1 MTQTEE
7 KIENFTNSVGVDL
20 SSQFEKQVSRTIQ
33 ELMDSLENRL
43 IDDET
48 KVDYATHVFAK
59 ALDEMVDYL
68 ESPKLLNWQTVIFV
82 VLFIFNLIVKDTKT
96 GEEELNA
103 LWLEVEILTDIK
115 YLNRKIP
122 PKVSDQFSDEAN
134 KAIENL
140 KDLNQRI
147 NLWVIN
153 AVLYTPIEISLLAF
167 Q

>member
-33 ELMDSLENRL
+33 DLMDSLENRL

-68 ESPKLLNWQTVIFV
+68 ESPKLLN
-82 VLFIFNLIVKDTKT
+82 
-96 GEEELNA
+96 
-103 LWLEVEILTDIK
+103 
-115 YLNRKIP
+115 
-122 PKVSDQFSDEAN
+122 
-134 KAIENL
+134 
-140 KDLNQRI
+140 
-147 NLWVIN
+147 
-153 AVLYTPIEISLLAF
+153 
-167 Q
+167 

>member
-43 IDDET
+43 IEDET

-68 ESPKLLNWQTVIFV
+68 ESPKLLN
-82 VLFIFNLIVKDTKT
+82 
-96 GEEELNA
+96 
-103 LWLEVEILTDIK
+103 
-115 YLNRKIP
+115 
-122 PKVSDQFSDEAN
+122 
-134 KAIENL
+134 
-140 KDLNQRI
+140 
-147 NLWVIN
+147 
-153 AVLYTPIEISLLAF
+153 
-167 Q
+167 

>member
-59 ALDEMVDYL
+59 ALDEMVDCL
-68 ESPKLLNWQTVIFV
+68 ESPKLLN
-82 VLFIFNLIVKDTKT
+82 
-96 GEEELNA
+96 
-103 LWLEVEILTDIK
+103 
-115 YLNRKIP
+115 
-122 PKVSDQFSDEAN
+122 
-134 KAIENL
+134 
-140 KDLNQRI
+140 
-147 NLWVIN
+147 
-153 AVLYTPIEISLLAF
+153 
-167 Q
+167 

>member
-68 ESPKLLNWQTVIFV
+68 GSPKLLN
-82 VLFIFNLIVKDTKT
+82 
-96 GEEELNA
+96 
-103 LWLEVEILTDIK
+103 
-115 YLNRKIP
+115 
-122 PKVSDQFSDEAN
+122 
-134 KAIENL
+134 
-140 KDLNQRI
+140 
-147 NLWVIN
+147 
-153 AVLYTPIEISLLAF
+153 
-167 Q
+167 

>member
-33 ELMDSLENRL
+33 ELMDSLENHL

-82 VLFIFNLIVKDTKT
+82 SLFIFTKTQKT

-103 LWLEVEILTDIK
+103 LWL
-115 YLNRKIP
+115 
-122 PKVSDQFSDEAN
+122 
-134 KAIENL
+134 
-140 KDLNQRI
+140 
-147 NLWVIN
+147 
-153 AVLYTPIEISLLAF
+153 
-167 Q
+167 

>member
-1 MTQTEE
+1 MTQTEQ

-68 ESPKLLNWQTVIFV
+68 ESPKLLN
-82 VLFIFNLIVKDTKT
+82 
-96 GEEELNA
+96 
-103 LWLEVEILTDIK
+103 
-115 YLNRKIP
+115 
-122 PKVSDQFSDEAN
+122 
-134 KAIENL
+134 
-140 KDLNQRI
+140 
-147 NLWVIN
+147 
-153 AVLYTPIEISLLAF
+153 
-167 Q
+167 

>member
-1 MTQTEE
+1 MMTQTEE

-68 ESPKLLNWQTVIFV
+68 ESPKLLN
-82 VLFIFNLIVKDTKT
+82 
-96 GEEELNA
+96 
-103 LWLEVEILTDIK
+103 
-115 YLNRKIP
+115 
-122 PKVSDQFSDEAN
+122 
-134 KAIENL
+134 
-140 KDLNQRI
+140 
-147 NLWVIN
+147 
-153 AVLYTPIEISLLAF
+153 
-167 Q
+167 

>member
-82 VLFIFNLIVKDTKT
+82 VLFIFT
-96 GEEELNA
+96 
-103 LWLEVEILTDIK
+103 
-115 YLNRKIP
+115 
-122 PKVSDQFSDEAN
+122 
-134 KAIENL
+134 
-140 KDLNQRI
+140 
-147 NLWVIN
+147 
-153 AVLYTPIEISLLAF
+153 
-167 Q
+167 

>member
-20 SSQFEKQVSRTIQ
+20 SSHFEKQVSRTIQ

-68 ESPKLLNWQTVIFV
+68 ESPKLLN
-82 VLFIFNLIVKDTKT
+82 
-96 GEEELNA
+96 
-103 LWLEVEILTDIK
+103 
-115 YLNRKIP
+115 
-122 PKVSDQFSDEAN
+122 
-134 KAIENL
+134 
-140 KDLNQRI
+140 
-147 NLWVIN
+147 
-153 AVLYTPIEISLLAF
+153 
-167 Q
+167 

>member
-48 KVDYATHVFAK
+48 TVDYATHVFAK

-68 ESPKLLNWQTVIFV
+68 ESPKLLN
-82 VLFIFNLIVKDTKT
+82 
-96 GEEELNA
+96 
-103 LWLEVEILTDIK
+103 
-115 YLNRKIP
+115 
-122 PKVSDQFSDEAN
+122 
-134 KAIENL
+134 
-140 KDLNQRI
+140 
-147 NLWVIN
+147 
-153 AVLYTPIEISLLAF
+153 
-167 Q
+167 

>member
-33 ELMDSLENRL
+33 ELIDSLENRL

-68 ESPKLLNWQTVIFV
+68 ESPKLLN
-82 VLFIFNLIVKDTKT
+82 
-96 GEEELNA
+96 
-103 LWLEVEILTDIK
+103 
-115 YLNRKIP
+115 
-122 PKVSDQFSDEAN
+122 
-134 KAIENL
+134 
-140 KDLNQRI
+140 
-147 NLWVIN
+147 
-153 AVLYTPIEISLLAF
+153 
-167 Q
+167 

>member
-1 MTQTEE
+1 MTQTVE

-68 ESPKLLNWQTVIFV
+68 ESPKLLN
-82 VLFIFNLIVKDTKT
+82 
-96 GEEELNA
+96 
-103 LWLEVEILTDIK
+103 
-115 YLNRKIP
+115 
-122 PKVSDQFSDEAN
+122 
-134 KAIENL
+134 
-140 KDLNQRI
+140 
-147 NLWVIN
+147 
-153 AVLYTPIEISLLAF
+153 
-167 Q
+167 

>member
-7 KIENFTNSVGVDL
+7 KIENFTNSVGLDL

-68 ESPKLLNWQTVIFV
+68 ESPKLLN
-82 VLFIFNLIVKDTKT
+82 
-96 GEEELNA
+96 
-103 LWLEVEILTDIK
+103 
-115 YLNRKIP
+115 
-122 PKVSDQFSDEAN
+122 
-134 KAIENL
+134 
-140 KDLNQRI
+140 
-147 NLWVIN
+147 
-153 AVLYTPIEISLLAF
+153 
-167 Q
+167 

>member
-68 ESPKLLNWQTVIFV
+68 ESPKL
-82 VLFIFNLIVKDTKT
+82 FN
-96 GEEELNA
+96 
-103 LWLEVEILTDIK
+103 
-115 YLNRKIP
+115 
-122 PKVSDQFSDEAN
+122 
-134 KAIENL
+134 
-140 KDLNQRI
+140 
-147 NLWVIN
+147 
-153 AVLYTPIEISLLAF
+153 
-167 Q
+167 

>member
-82 VLFIFNLIVKDTKT
+82 VVFIFT
-96 GEEELNA
+96 
-103 LWLEVEILTDIK
+103 
-115 YLNRKIP
+115 
-122 PKVSDQFSDEAN
+122 
-134 KAIENL
+134 
-140 KDLNQRI
+140 
-147 NLWVIN
+147 
-153 AVLYTPIEISLLAF
+153 
-167 Q
+167 

>member
-43 IDDET
+43 IDNET

-68 ESPKLLNWQTVIFV
+68 ESPKMLN
-82 VLFIFNLIVKDTKT
+82 
-96 GEEELNA
+96 
-103 LWLEVEILTDIK
+103 
-115 YLNRKIP
+115 
-122 PKVSDQFSDEAN
+122 
-134 KAIENL
+134 
-140 KDLNQRI
+140 
-147 NLWVIN
+147 
-153 AVLYTPIEISLLAF
+153 
-167 Q
+167 

>member
-7 KIENFTNSVGVDL
+7 KIANFTNSVGVDL

-68 ESPKLLNWQTVIFV
+68 ESPKLLN
-82 VLFIFNLIVKDTKT
+82 
-96 GEEELNA
+96 
-103 LWLEVEILTDIK
+103 
-115 YLNRKIP
+115 
-122 PKVSDQFSDEAN
+122 
-134 KAIENL
+134 
-140 KDLNQRI
+140 
-147 NLWVIN
+147 
-153 AVLYTPIEISLLAF
+153 
-167 Q
+167 

>member
-7 KIENFTNSVGVDL
+7 KKENFTNSVGVDL

-68 ESPKLLNWQTVIFV
+68 ESPKLLN
-82 VLFIFNLIVKDTKT
+82 
-96 GEEELNA
+96 
-103 LWLEVEILTDIK
+103 
-115 YLNRKIP
+115 
-122 PKVSDQFSDEAN
+122 
-134 KAIENL
+134 
-140 KDLNQRI
+140 
-147 NLWVIN
+147 
-153 AVLYTPIEISLLAF
+153 
-167 Q
+167 

>member
-7 KIENFTNSVGVDL
+7 KIENFTNTVGVDL
-20 SSQFEKQVSRTIQ
+20 SIQFEKQVSRTIQ

-82 VLFIFNLIVKDTKT
+82 VLFIFT
-96 GEEELNA
+96 
-103 LWLEVEILTDIK
+103 
-115 YLNRKIP
+115 
-122 PKVSDQFSDEAN
+122 
-134 KAIENL
+134 
-140 KDLNQRI
+140 
-147 NLWVIN
+147 
-153 AVLYTPIEISLLAF
+153 
-167 Q
+167 